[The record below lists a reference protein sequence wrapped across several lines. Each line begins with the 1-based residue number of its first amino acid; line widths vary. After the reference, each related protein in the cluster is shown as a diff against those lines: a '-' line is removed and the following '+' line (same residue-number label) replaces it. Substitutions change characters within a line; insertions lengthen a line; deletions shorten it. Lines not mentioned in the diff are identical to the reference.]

1 MDKYKSRIFLF
12 AVFIITLSFTC
23 KAQNQNSDSTAL
35 KCGTWALQF
44 GISSN
49 FTLTSFQGSTI
60 GAKYQLSPSRAIR
73 GGITLNGN
81 TNNGPS
87 SYSGSIGDSS
97 AGTMP
102 GNSSVK
108 SATISFVTQY
118 IWYMNPN
125 GPVHFYAGFGP
136 SVLYSY
142 YHNSFNNPY
151 LYNNGNS
158 QVFWVKENYNYTN
171 TQWAVGG
178 AAAVGVEWFACRW
191 LSLHA
196 DYNEVIQ
203 YQWNS
208 SSSNRSY
215 NASANSNY
223 ISNALS
229 NSGSSKGWTLNN
241 SAVSFGLNVY
251 LW

>member
-1 MDKYKSRIFLF
+1 M
-12 AVFIITLSFTC
+12 FILKNKILLLIIALIALSFSS
-23 KAQNQNSDSTAL
+23 KAQNQKPDSTNL

-60 GAKYQLSPSRAIR
+60 GAKYQLSQSRAIR

-102 GNSSVK
+102 GNSSAK
-108 SATISFVTQY
+108 SANISFVIQY
-118 IWYMNPN
+118 LWYMNPN
-125 GPVHFYAGFGP
+125 GPVHLYAGFGP
-136 SVLYSY
+136 SVLYDY
-142 YHNSFNNPY
+142 YHSSFNNPY
-151 LYNNGNS
+151 LYNNGNDQS
-158 QVFWVKENYNYTN
+158 YWVKENYNYVSTE
-171 TQWAVGG
+171 WAVG
-178 AAAVGVEWFACRW
+178 AAEVVGVEWFACRW

-196 DYNEVIQ
+196 DYSEVIE
-203 YQWNS
+203 YVWGS

-215 NASANSNY
+215 NAPSNTSY

-229 NSGSSKGWTLNN
+229 NSASSKGWELNN
-241 SAVSFGLNVY
+241 SAVGFGLNVY
-251 LW
+251 L